1 MHPSSVRLL
10 AMHPPVKA
18 QHPVITTNKSWA
30 LSRGGG
36 WLFVLTSLVGCVSQD
51 AAFTVTV
58 YIHKCRRKATT
69 SVDPYAYFGRYRA
82 HYKPIR
88 QIMFG
93 IRVDS
98 DFPRL
103 LSLGEDR
110 MLVSAVKWA
119 GDCWLNYCLRQS
131 RRIILFL
138 YLFFSFLFVHKITKK
153 IVDQFTFITLSLT
166 IYRSFAFFSRLK
178 THLFHKS
185 FPP

>member
-1 MHPSSVRLL
+1 MSFHPCILHPSGCWPCIHQWQGSAPCDNNQRE
-10 AMHPPVKA
+10 
-18 QHPVITTNKSWA
+18 
-30 LSRGGG
+30 LSTIPTG

-131 RRIILFL
+131 RRIILYL
-138 YLFFSFLFVHKITKK
+138 DLFFFNFYLCTK
-153 IVDQFTFITLSLT
+153 
-166 IYRSFAFFSRLK
+166 
-178 THLFHKS
+178 
-185 FPP
+185 